1 MVESADIWKMLFL
14 QKKIEEKKKKEKKK
28 VLRAKL
34 SNDGKSIDDVYLPST
49 PDFSRTHFG

>member
-1 MVESADIWKMLFL
+1 MVNVIFTKK
-14 QKKIEEKKKKEKKK
+14 KKIEEKKKKEKKK

>member
-1 MVESADIWKMLFL
+1 MSQQIFGKCYFY
-14 QKKIEEKKKKEKKK
+14 KKDRRKEEKRKEK

>member
-1 MVESADIWKMLFL
+1 MVNVIFTKK
-14 QKKIEEKKKKEKKK
+14 KKIEEKKKKEKKK

-34 SNDGKSIDDVYLPST
+34 SNDEKSIDDVYLPST